1 MFLLIQSGSVDA
13 ESGAV
18 YFTFQYVSINTT
30 VCRCI
35 ENLHRSFTFQY
46 VSINTIYAAIAG
58 VIADCFTFQYVSIN
72 TKFTDRTSLEQ
83 CRLYIPICFY

>member
-46 VSINTIYAAIAG
+46 VSINT
-58 VIADCFTFQYVSIN
+58 D
-72 TKFTDRTSLEQ
+72 SLV
-83 CRLYIPICFY
+83 RFLIVFDLYIPICFY

>member
-1 MFLLIQSGSVDA
+1 MFLLILSGSVDA

-46 VSINTIYAAIAG
+46 VSINT
-58 VIADCFTFQYVSIN
+58 VITLLVASFVT
-72 TKFTDRTSLEQ
+72 L
-83 CRLYIPICFY
+83 LYIPICFY